1 MDTGSFLGVNR
12 QGPGVDHPPPFNAKV
27 KKKQGYTSTPPL
39 GLRGLILSDLYL
51 YFLFLIVNLLA
62 VVILSFLTNF

>member
-27 KKKQGYTSTPPL
+27 KKSRAIPL
-39 GLRGLILSDLYL
+39 LPLWD
-51 YFLFLIVNLLA
+51 FA
-62 VVILSFLTNF
+62 A